1 MSKHRSKQKARYRMA
16 SKAARDGSLCL
27 MGQILF
33 LLGGPR
39 LVALFWKFR

>member
-1 MSKHRSKQKARYRMA
+1 MSKHKSKQKARYRAQSNMA
-16 SKAARDGSLCL
+16 RKGSLCL

-39 LVALFWKFR
+39 LVNLFWKFR

>member
-1 MSKHRSKQKARYRMA
+1 MSKHKSKQKPRYRVA

-33 LLGGPR
+33 LLGGPS
-39 LVALFWKFR
+39 LVARLWRWR

>member
-1 MSKHRSKQKARYRMA
+1 MGKHRSKQKARYRMA

-27 MGQILF
+27 MGQMLL

-39 LVALFWKFR
+39 LVAFFWKFR

>member
-1 MSKHRSKQKARYRMA
+1 MSRHKSRQKARYRAA

-39 LVALFWKFR
+39 LVAALWRFR